1 MLLHGV
7 NVTETLTATQLAE
20 KGFTAGVIYSAQD
33 GKRYKLYQYDTGVG
47 GITAVSG
54 NAAYFYAPSGT
65 SAGAV
70 TVVTSDLTDSNEVG
84 AGILQSAPGD
94 GEYGWVQISGPA
106 TMADTLVSGAD
117 GDPLTPT
124 GAADGRL
131 TVINATVATSPV
143 CAFAIDASAKIIM
156 CAFPH

>member
-1 MLLHGV
+1 MTFGANLSNKYTAAELAQHGLQV
-7 NVTETLTATQLAE
+7 GQVYTSHE
-20 KGFTAGVIYSAQD
+20 
-33 GKRYKLYQYDTGVG
+33 GKKYKLYQYDTATG
-47 GITAVSG
+47 GITAVAG
-54 NAAYFYAPSGT
+54 NAAYFYAPGGT

-70 TVVTSDLTDSNEVG
+70 TVVTSDLSDSNEVG
-84 AGILQSAPGD
+84 AGLLQAAPGD
-94 GEYGWVQISGPA
+94 GEFCWVQVSGPA
-106 TMADTLVSGAD
+106 TMADTLVSGND